1 MFCESCG
8 ASIPDGQAFC
18 SNCGA
23 AAPAQATPVQATP
36 VQATPVQAAPAP
48 APQPVAQ
55 PVQPVQQYSQP
66 APQPVQ
72 PVQQYA
78 QPVQQA
84 QPVYVQPVV
93 AVPAEQ
99 KKSSGM
105 AIAGLIMGIFTLIFC
120 WVPFVSWI
128 LGLLGLIFSIIGIA
142 KKNGGAKGAAITG
155 LILTILGAIL
165 GIALYGLVLGTS
177 LNDYM
182 EQAEYAASS
191 IAAETSY

>member
-8 ASIPDGQAFC
+8 ALIPDGQSFC

-23 AAPAQATPVQATP
+23 AAPVQ
-36 VQATPVQAAPAP
+36 P
-48 APQPVAQ
+48 APQA
-55 PVQPVQQYSQP
+55 

-93 AVPAEQ
+93 AIPAQ
-99 KKSSGM
+99 PRKSSGM
-105 AIAGLIMGIFTLIFC
+105 AIAGLIMGIFALVLC
-120 WVPFVSWI
+120 WFPVVNWI

-142 KKNGGAKGAAITG
+142 KKNGGAKGAAIAG

-165 GIALYGLVLGTS
+165 SIVFYGAVLGSS
-177 LNDYM
+177 LNEYM

-191 IAAETSY
+191 VAAETTY

>member
-23 AAPAQATPVQATP
+23 AAP
-36 VQATPVQAAPAP
+36 VQAAQPAP
-48 APQPVAQ
+48 APQPMAQ
-55 PVQPVQQYSQP
+55 PV
-66 APQPVQ
+66 QPVQ

-78 QPVQQA
+78 QQPMAQPVQQYAQPVA

-93 AVPAEQ
+93 AMPAQ
-99 KKSSGM
+99 PRKSSGM
-105 AIAGLIMGIFTLIFC
+105 AIAGLVMGILTLIFC
-120 WVPFVSWI
+120 WVPFLSWI

-142 KKNGGAKGAAITG
+142 KKNGGAKGAAIAG
-155 LILTILGAIL
+155 LILTILGAIV

-177 LNDYM
+177 VNEYL

-191 IAAETSY
+191 VAAETTV

>member
-8 ASIPDGQAFC
+8 ALIPDGQSFC

-23 AAPAQATPVQATP
+23 AAPVQPAP
-36 VQATPVQAAPAP
+36 QAAP
-48 APQPVAQ
+48 Q
-55 PVQPVQQYSQP
+55 PVQPVQQYAEPAPQPVQQYAQP

-93 AVPAEQ
+93 AIPAQ
-99 KKSSGM
+99 PRKSSGM
-105 AIAGLIMGIFTLIFC
+105 AIAGLIMGIFALVLC
-120 WVPFVSWI
+120 WVPVVNWI

-142 KKNGGAKGAAITG
+142 KKNGGAKGAAIAG

-165 GIALYGLVLGTS
+165 SIAMFGAIMGTS
-177 LNDYM
+177 LNQYL
-182 EQAEYAASS
+182 EQAESAASS
-191 IAAETSY
+191 VAAETTY